1 MRVGIIGVG
10 MMGHGI
16 ALNIVKHGHSLTLL
30 HHPGNQP
37 VDDLLAAGAAKAG
50 TPAEVAAKSDVI
62 VLCLTGSPQVEAVIH
77 EPSGLLEGMKPGTI
91 IIDCS
96 TALPASTVKVSQSI
110 EARGGRYLDAP
121 MTRTPK
127 EAAQGRLNLIV
138 GGDASLYEQCLP
150 LMQCFA
156 ENIVHAGSTG
166 AGHQMKLIHNFVS
179 LGFSAVLT
187 EAAACARQAGIA
199 PETLVD
205 ILAAGGGG
213 GVVLERLRPYI
224 CAGDDSGFRFSMS
237 NALKDMNYYTA
248 MAEHMGAPHGTA
260 KAIRQAFELGVAA
273 RPPETTVPSLID
285 IYADEA
291 ARHKPEAV

>member
-1 MRVGIIGVG
+1 MKVGIIGVG

-16 ALNIVKHGHSLTLL
+16 ALNILKHGHALTLL
-30 HHPGNQP
+30 DHPGNQP
-37 VDDLLAAGAAKAG
+37 VDDLLAAGAATAG
-50 TPAEVAAKSDVI
+50 TPAEVAAKSETLI
-62 VLCLTGSPQVEAVIH
+62 LCLTGSPQVEAVVH
-77 EPSGLLEGMKPGTI
+77 EPSGVLEGMAPGMI
-91 IIDCS
+91 VIDCS
-96 TALPASTVKVSQSI
+96 TALPASTFSVAQSI
-110 EARGGRYLDAP
+110 EAAGGRYLDAP

-138 GGDASLYEQCLP
+138 GGDAALYEQCLP

-156 ENIVHAGSTG
+156 ENIVHAGATG

-237 NALKDMNYYTA
+237 NALKDMTYYTS

-260 KAIRQAFELGVAA
+260 QAVRQAFVLGTSA
-273 RPPETTVPSLID
+273 RPPQTTVPSLID
-285 IYADEA
+285 IYAEEA
-291 ARHKPEAV
+291 ARHKPDAA